1 MLLLR
6 KSARLSALSY
16 LVPSSACTL
25 TALGGLLLL
34 PLTM

>member
-1 MLLLR
+1 LHCNKQLLLMLLPH
-6 KSARLSALSY
+6 